1 MAFYNNV
8 PFVERM
14 DNLSERYFGL
24 PRWQRAL
31 LTLLGLLLPALLF
44 VWFSFLPN
52 NARLHQLKTDHKV
65 LSAQIELLKR
75 KASQADETEQ
85 LARQVESAFNTAM
98 QALPSSGEIPSLLAG
113 ISNAGKTA
121 GLDFLLFEPQPETQ
135 LNFYSEIPIQISV
148 MGSFGGMGRFFEAV
162 ARLPRV
168 VNIDTIAMAPDP
180 TSSRLKA
187 DCRVVTYK
195 FDENSAQ
202 KPSQEP
208 AS

>member
-1 MAFYNNV
+1 MAFYNNI

-14 DNLSERYFGL
+14 DNLSEHYFGL
-24 PRWQRAL
+24 LQWQRVL
-31 LTLLGLLLPALLF
+31 LALLGLLLPVLLF
-44 VWFSFLPN
+44 IWFSFLPN
-52 NARLHQLKTDHKV
+52 NAWLHKLQTDHKV
-65 LSAQIELLKR
+65 LSAQLELLKR
-75 KASQADETEQ
+75 KAGRADETEQ

-98 QALPSSGEIPSLLAG
+98 QALPSSDEIPSLLAG

-121 GLDFLLFEPQPETQ
+121 GLDFLLFEPQPETAF
-135 LNFYSEIPIQISV
+135 NFYSEIPIQISV
-148 MGSFGGMGRFFEAV
+148 MGSFSGMGRFFEAV

-180 TSSRLKA
+180 TSGRLKA
-187 DCRVVTYK
+187 DCRAVTYK
-195 FDENSAQ
+195 FDENTAQ